1 MGASLMHK
9 LKNWVAGDPY
19 EDDVFEYAS
28 EFDMEP
34 HHFPAYAQEEY
45 AMPEAP
51 KANKK
56 NLKVVD
62 HPAAAASNAM
72 QQVVVLEPRSF
83 EEALDMIEHLRA
95 RKSVLLNLHML
106 DMAQSQRVVDFL
118 SGATHAIEGN
128 QQRVGDGVF
137 MFTPNNVMI
146 EQQQR
151 PANTAS
157 ATTQNDTFWKASR

>member
-1 MGASLMHK
+1 MHK

-34 HHFPAYAQEEY
+34 HHHYPAYGTEEFD
-45 AMPEAP
+45 MPEAP
-51 KANKK
+51 KKAKK

-62 HPAAAASNAM
+62 HPSSQT

-83 EEALDMIEHLRA
+83 EEALEMIEQLRQ

-106 DMAQSQRVVDFL
+106 DMNQSQRVVDFL

-137 MFTPNNVMI
+137 MFTPSNVVI
-146 EQQQR
+146 EQQ
-151 PANTAS
+151 ASVTNTA
-157 ATTQNDTFWKASR
+157 ALQNDTFWNTPKTR

>member
-28 EFDMEP
+28 DFDMEP
-34 HHFPAYAQEEY
+34 HHFAASGTDEYTKEY

-51 KANKK
+51 KAKK

-62 HPAAAASNAM
+62 HPASANAM

-95 RKSVLLNLHML
+95 RKSILLNLHML
-106 DMAQSQRVVDFL
+106 DMGQSQRVVDFL
-118 SGATHAIEGN
+118 SGATHAIDGN

-151 PANTAS
+151 PATTAPQ
-157 ATTQNDTFWKASR
+157 TDTFWKAAR